1 MSIEKMEFLTIVGV
15 MKDLDKS
22 LEKCVKSGCFHM
34 ADASKEVS
42 VSEGEFVRIDDENP
56 YKELLKRIIELDTGE
71 SFSFHEIDTDDISD
85 MLLEDI
91 DSSFSELESQFK
103 SKNNEIYELS
113 SKIKEC
119 KQAMLQMKHLK
130 GMNIDLER
138 LLSCTHINVRF
149 GRLPCESYQKMSY
162 YDNKTFIFM
171 PYDDDGNYKW
181 GFYFAPIDSIK
192 ETDSIFKS
200 LYFERIWLPDFIT
213 GTPEE
218 EYSKLSKKNEELE
231 KQKNIA
237 IEYRN
242 SMIFEKGE
250 LLNKYFCR
258 IKYLYDLFELRR
270 NVTVYNDKFYMAG
283 FVPKKRIQEF
293 KKYFECIDSV
303 SLVIKPA
310 GQGNIEKTPVK
321 LKNNSFSKPFSM
333 FVEMYGL
340 PSYNGFNPTM
350 LVAVTYTLL
359 FGIMFGDLGQGLI
372 ISLVGYF
379 VYRKKGNLLGAI
391 LQRVG
396 LSSAFFGLIY
406 GSVFGF
412 EHALDPLYKS
422 IGFNHKP
429 LEIMDNTMLILLG
442 AIVIG
447 VGIILISIIINIFIG
462 FKHKNYSEALFG
474 NNGIAGLILFSS
486 LLAGVAVMMTGKGNI
501 FTAPYI
507 ICLIVIPLLIMFFR
521 EPLGCI
527 VLGKKFKLE
536 SGIGDFF
543 ASNFFEVF
551 EFILGYATN
560 TLSFVRIGGFIFSHA
575 GMMSVVM
582 LLSESVAKGAS
593 PIVIV
598 IGNIFVMGMEGLIVG
613 IQVLRLEFYEVFSR
627 FYDGDGQPFEPV
639 KINYDKNID

>member
-22 LEKCVKSGCFHM
+22 LAKCVESGCFHM

-42 VSEGEFVRIDDENP
+42 VNEGDFVRIDDENP

-91 DSSFSELESQFK
+91 DSSFSELESRFK

-162 YDNKTFIFM
+162 YDNKTFIFI

-231 KQKNIA
+231 RQKNIA

-242 SMIFEKGE
+242 RMISENGE
-250 LLNKYFCR
+250 ILNKYFCR

-283 FVPKKRIQEF
+283 FVPKKHVQEF
-293 KKYFECIDSV
+293 KKIFECIDSV
-303 SLVIKPA
+303 SLVIRSA

-321 LKNNSFSKPFSM
+321 LNNNSFSKPFSM

-422 IGFNHKP
+422 IGFKHKP
-429 LEIMDNTMLILLG
+429 LEIMDNTMFILLG

-447 VGIILISIIINIFIG
+447 VGIILVSIIINIFIG
-462 FKHKNYSEALFG
+462 FKNKNYSEALFG

-486 LLAGVAVMMTGKGNI
+486 LLAGVAVMMTGKGNL

-593 PIVIV
+593 PIVIL

>member
-22 LEKCVKSGCFHM
+22 LAKCVESGCFHM

-42 VSEGEFVRIDDENP
+42 VNEGDFVRIDDENP

-91 DSSFSELESQFK
+91 DSSFSELESRFK

-231 KQKNIA
+231 RQKNIA

-242 SMIFEKGE
+242 RMISENGE
-250 LLNKYFCR
+250 ILNKYFCR

-283 FVPKKRIQEF
+283 FVPKKHVQEF
-293 KKYFECIDSV
+293 KKIFECIDSV
-303 SLVIKPA
+303 SLVIRSA

-321 LKNNSFSKPFSM
+321 LNNNSFSKPFSM

-422 IGFNHKP
+422 IGFKHKP
-429 LEIMDNTMLILLG
+429 LEIMDNTMFILLG

-447 VGIILISIIINIFIG
+447 VGIILVSIIINIFIG
-462 FKHKNYSEALFG
+462 FKNKNYSEALFG

-486 LLAGVAVMMTGKGNI
+486 LLAGVAVMMTGKGNL

-593 PIVIV
+593 PIVIL

>member
-22 LEKCVKSGCFHM
+22 LAKCVESECFHM

-42 VSEGEFVRIDDENP
+42 AGNDEFVRIDDENP
-56 YKELLKRIIELDTGE
+56 YKELLKRIVELDTGE
-71 SFSFHEIDTDDISD
+71 NFKFHEVNTDDISA
-85 MLLEDI
+85 MPLEDI
-91 DSSFSELESQFK
+91 DSSFSELECQL
-103 SKNNEIYELS
+103 KNKNIEIYELS

-138 LLSCTHINVRF
+138 LLSCTHIKVRF

-231 KQKNIA
+231 KQKNAA

-242 SMIFEKGE
+242 SMISEKGE

-270 NVTVYNDKFYMAG
+270 NVTVYNNKFYMAG
-283 FVPKKRIQEF
+283 FVPRKRIQEF
-293 KKYFECIDSV
+293 KKYFECIESV

-310 GQGNIEKTPVK
+310 GEGNIEKTPVR

-379 VYRKKGNLLGAI
+379 LYRKKGNLLGAI

-412 EHALDPLYKS
+412 EHALDPLYKF
-422 IGFNHKP
+422 IGFKHKP
-429 LEIMDNTMLILLG
+429 LEIMDNTMFILLG

-474 NNGIAGLILFSS
+474 NNGIAGLVLFSS
-486 LLAGVAVMMTGKGNI
+486 LLAGVAVMMTGKGNL

-507 ICLIVIPLLIMFFR
+507 ICLIVIPLIIMFFR

-527 VLGKKFKLE
+527 VLRKKFKLE

-593 PIVIV
+593 PLVIV

>member
-22 LEKCVKSGCFHM
+22 LAKCVESGCFHM

-42 VSEGEFVRIDDENP
+42 VNEGEFVRIDDENP

-91 DSSFSELESQFK
+91 DSSFSELESRFK

-162 YDNKTFIFM
+162 YDNKTFIFI

-231 KQKNIA
+231 RQKNIA

-242 SMIFEKGE
+242 RMISENGE
-250 LLNKYFCR
+250 ILNKYFCR

-283 FVPKKRIQEF
+283 FVPKKHVQEF
-293 KKYFECIDSV
+293 KKIFECIDSV
-303 SLVIKPA
+303 SLVIRSA

-321 LKNNSFSKPFSM
+321 LNNNSFSKPFSM

-379 VYRKKGNLLGAI
+379 VYRKKWNLLGAI

-422 IGFNHKP
+422 IGFKHKP
-429 LEIMDNTMLILLG
+429 LEIMDNTMFILLG

-447 VGIILISIIINIFIG
+447 VGIILVSIIINIFIG
-462 FKHKNYSEALFG
+462 FKNKNYSEALFG

-486 LLAGVAVMMTGKGNI
+486 LLAGVAVMMTGKGNL